1 MEPVPVESDPLLPLR
16 RRCAMTV
23 ITGAIGVALLT
34 LAALPAAAAS
44 YSMAAVIETQ
54 MQGPLA
60 CGNMTRGLEGTQTRL
75 GLSDEIGVPAAD
87 AESSG
92 GGFRVQPFVVIK
104 ELDRCTPP
112 LFLALVNRDRIRLVE
127 IRLFDERGI
136 HFFTIRL
143 GDALITR
150 IARVVRS
157 HGLHEEVAFAYRSIQ
172 LTDER
177 SGASATYEFPG

>member
-1 MEPVPVESDPLLPLR
+1 
-16 RRCAMTV
+16 MTV
-23 ITGAIGVALLT
+23 MIWAIGFALFT
-34 LAALPAAAAS
+34 LATLPAFAS
-44 YSMAAVIETQ
+44 PYSIAAVIETQ

-60 CGNMTRGLEGTQTRL
+60 CGNTTRGLEGTQTLL
-75 GLSDEIGVPAAD
+75 GISDEVGVPTVEVASDAA
-87 AESSG
+87 G
-92 GGFRVQPFVVIK
+92 GTLRVQPLVVIK

-112 LFLALVNRDRIRLVE
+112 LFLALVNRERIRLVE
-127 IRLFDERGI
+127 IRLFDGRGV

-157 HGLHEEVAFAYRSIQ
+157 HGLHEEVAFLYRSIQ